1 MSATITMQFTPE
13 AEKALAGL
21 KQIPQRA
28 LQGIARGMDRS
39 NQLTV
44 GVIQKN
50 FLNFPKGGPTSP
62 IGLRHQSGHLKRSLR
77 ASKAVIHGDAVTSAI
92 GSNVKYAGVHELG
105 FNGRVNIPAHTRKPG
120 RSFLVGGKLVSQRT
134 VRDLLT
140 KGGKVRKKA
149 GIIEVH
155 GTRAVII
162 EVKAHT
168 KLLKLPAR
176 SPIRRGIA
184 YNLAQTRS
192 IVSAEVLK
200 AMNAKGGTP

>member
-1 MSATITMQFTPE
+1 MNAPITFEFTPQAE
-13 AEKALAGL
+13 AVLAGV
-21 KQIPQRA
+21 KQIPQKA
-28 LQGIARGMDRS
+28 LQGIARGMDRA

-44 GVIQKN
+44 GVIQKD

-62 IGLRHQSGHLKRSLR
+62 IGLRHQSGHLKRSVR
-77 ASKAVIHGDAVTSAI
+77 ASKAVIVGESVISAI
-92 GSNVKYAGVHELG
+92 GSNVKYAGVHEYG

-140 KGGKVRKKA
+140 KAGKVRKKA
-149 GIIEVH
+149 GLIEVH

-168 KLLKLPAR
+168 KVLKLPAR

-184 YNLAQTRS
+184 FNLAQTKS
-192 IVSAEVLK
+192 IVSGEVVK
-200 AMNAKGGTP
+200 AINGGGQ